1 MFFIIIVRSAFPRAC
16 DRHPAALHFHQAACN
31 GFMRPHDCGF
41 FTTIVVQL
49 YQHLTSAFW

>member
-1 MFFIIIVRSAFPRAC
+1 MFFYLIVRSAFSRAC

-49 YQHLTSAFW
+49 YQHLTSAFG